1 MPSIR
6 YPSWLASAAITIIA
20 ATVPAPL
27 QAAEPLPVEQIVA
40 RYQPSSRALDLT
52 GTVEA
57 ADVVPVA
64 FKSAGRI
71 TSLTVDVGA
80 RVSQNDVLAEL
91 DPTQA
96 NAILGA
102 ANAQFAAATAQ
113 LTQAQSVHERL
124 GGLVE
129 RGATTRASLDN
140 AQQEL
145 MSALALR
152 DEAQAQLAKARQA
165 VADTKLRAPVT
176 GIVTNRSAEEGQV
189 AGAGQTV
196 VTIARDGTRE
206 AQFYVPAL
214 PEIDSMLGSKIEI
227 MPLEEGSQSFQAEI
241 HEISPLVNS
250 ATGTISLRARIDAEP
265 DALGLGTPVKAR
277 VEIGAERAVILP
289 AASLVTHGGKPAVWV
304 IDAASKRVAIREIE
318 VSRFT
323 SDSLE
328 VREGL
333 SEGDLVVGSGAY
345 LLFPGRAVN
354 AVEAK

>member
-1 MPSIR
+1 LLSKR
-6 YPSWLASAAITIIA
+6 TPSWLAIAGMAIIA
-20 ATVPAPL
+20 TTAPSN
-27 QAAEPLPVEQIVA
+27 AADPLPVEQVVA
-40 RYQPSSRALDLT
+40 RYQASARTLELT

-80 RVSQNDVLAEL
+80 RVNESDVIAAL

-96 NAILGA
+96 NAILAA

-113 LTQAQSVHERL
+113 LTQAQSVHDRL
-124 GGLVE
+124 SGLVE

-152 DEAQAQLAKARQA
+152 DEAQAQLAKARQVA
-165 VADTKLRAPVT
+165 ADTKLRAPVS
-176 GIVTNRSAEEGQV
+176 GIITNRSAEEGQV

-214 PEIDSMLGSKIEI
+214 PEVDRMLGSKVEI
-227 MPLEEGSQSFQAEI
+227 TPLDEGSQSFAAEI

-250 ATGTISLRARIDAEP
+250 ATGTISVRARIDAAG
-265 DALGLGTPVKAR
+265 DALGLGTPIKAQ
-277 VEIGAERAVILP
+277 VAIGSDQAVVLP
-289 AASLVTHGGKPAVWV
+289 AASLVTHDGKPAVWV
-304 IDAASKRVAIREIE
+304 IDAGTSEVAIREVE

-323 SDSLE
+323 SASLE
-328 VREGL
+328 LSEGL
-333 SEGDLVVGSGAY
+333 SDGDLVVGSGAY
-345 LLFPGRAVN
+345 LLFPGRKVTP
-354 AVEAK
+354 VEVKK